1 MTKQTIDNLQP
12 GTLDG
17 DSLFRTA
24 QKINE
29 NFAEIYAHFGDG
41 NTLAEGYKGLKGLNP
56 GFISSS
62 GSGTYST
69 RSIVAGSS
77 AINITNG
84 TGADGDVNIDLPDT
98 GVLSPGSP
106 ATLFAEQGITVNA
119 KGNITS
125 IVTPTFLTAAQS
137 AASTATTAL
146 STINNSLSDANKLAI
161 NAEDSQYTLSDG
173 TTGFSALHHA
183 AKAAADVATIGTS
196 LSDAQTAATTATT
209 QAGIATTQASNA
221 STSASNASTSET
233 NAATSESNASTSA
246 SNAATSAQTASGHA
260 TTATNAANSIGTAV
274 SDAQTAANAAATSY
288 DNFDDR
294 YLGAK
299 SSAPT
304 VDNDGDA
311 LVTGALYFNSS
322 SDKMF
327 VRTSSGGW
335 TAAGSAVNG
344 TTNRN
349 SYTATANQTSFAS
362 VYDVGYVD
370 VYLNGL
376 KLMPA
381 DFTATDGAN
390 IVLASGAALGDTVD
404 IVGYGAFSLS
414 NFYTKTE
421 SDGRYYQKAD
431 VYTKTEADSN
441 FLDAALNL
449 SDLASAATAR
459 TNLGLHAVASSGD
472 YNDLTNTPSNT
483 APLNS
488 PAFTGTPTV
497 NGSAILTQATAPAGG
512 NTFQATANGSIAD
525 GKPVILENAGTVAQ
539 VGQSGSTAAAVLQ
552 GSNGRWMSNHASN
565 MFGWS
570 QMFYNTVDDTIVV
583 VYRDEQNSNYATV
596 CIGTVSNTTSSGV
609 SWGTPA
615 TLSTAGGAY
624 WLAGMADGNG
634 RMAAFWQDNSTGN
647 IGKCRGFVKSG
658 SSVSLGNTISTYD
671 NGGVQYNHAAYDS
684 YIGAIV
690 LGYRV
695 YTNGN
700 TPYLAY
706 FQVNSSNNINIIAGP
721 TQINGQNTEYN
732 RIAYSPDHQR
742 IMMVFC
748 NSSNHL
754 KYSLMS
760 YSGGNLY
767 NGSNGTINSTESHQG
782 SCVVYDESIDKF
794 ITFYGSN
801 TNTRGEG
808 RILTVTAGGTASAP
822 NDTVSIG
829 TAYNFNSYATGQ
841 VEVAYWASQNM
852 SVIAYTGASPTGYAR
867 AQTASVSGSTI
878 TFGGELDVSG
888 SVYNTSTSWHMPV
901 YDPDNDLVVIGF
913 KNYNGSSYSS
923 STSIIAFFATS
934 NLTTTNFLGFASGSV
949 TNGQTA
955 TIQLTGNVDD
965 AQTGLTINATYYVQ
979 NDGTISTA
987 TGQNVV
993 AGRALSA
1000 THLKIA

>member
-106 ATLFAEQGITVNA
+106 DTLFAEQGITVNA

-196 LSDAQTAATTATT
+196 LSDAQTAASTATT

-288 DNFDDR
+288 DSFDDR

-349 SYTATANQTSFAS
+349 SYTATANQTTFAS

-421 SDGRYYQKAD
+421 SDGRYYLKA
-431 VYTKTEADSN
+431 TADSN

-449 SDLASAATAR
+449 SDLANAATAR

-472 YNDLTNTPSNT
+472 YNDLINK
-483 APLNS
+483 
-488 PAFTGTPTV
+488 PT
-497 NGSAILTQATAPAGG
+497 I
-512 NTFQATANGSIAD
+512 
-525 GKPVILENAGTVAQ
+525 
-539 VGQSGSTAAAVLQ
+539 STT
-552 GSNGRWMSNHASN
+552 ASN
-565 MFGWS
+565 
-570 QMFYNTVDDTIVV
+570 V
-583 VYRDEQNSNYATV
+583 
-596 CIGTVSNTTSSGV
+596 
-609 SWGTPA
+609 
-615 TLSTAGGAY
+615 AGGAANGILY
-624 WLAGMADGNG
+624 QSATNTTAHLAAGVSGYILQTNG
-634 RMAAFWQDNSTGN
+634 TGSAPTWVP
-647 IGKCRGFVKSG
+647 K
-658 SSVSLGNTISTYD
+658 SSV
-671 NGGVQYNHAAYDS
+671 
-684 YIGAIV
+684 
-690 LGYRV
+690 
-695 YTNGN
+695 
-700 TPYLAY
+700 
-706 FQVNSSNNINIIAGP
+706 
-721 TQINGQNTEYN
+721 
-732 RIAYSPDHQR
+732 
-742 IMMVFC
+742 
-748 NSSNHL
+748 
-754 KYSLMS
+754 
-760 YSGGNLY
+760 
-767 NGSNGTINSTESHQG
+767 
-782 SCVVYDESIDKF
+782 
-794 ITFYGSN
+794 
-801 TNTRGEG
+801 
-808 RILTVTAGGTASAP
+808 
-822 NDTVSIG
+822 
-829 TAYNFNSYATGQ
+829 
-841 VEVAYWASQNM
+841 
-852 SVIAYTGASPTGYAR
+852 ASP
-867 AQTASVSGSTI
+867 
-878 TFGGELDVSG
+878 
-888 SVYNTSTSWHMPV
+888 
-901 YDPDNDLVVIGF
+901 IG
-913 KNYNGSSYSS
+913 
-923 STSIIAFFATS
+923 
-934 NLTTTNFLGFASGSV
+934 V
-949 TNGQTA
+949 A
-955 TIQLTGNVDD
+955 TIMKF
-965 AQTGLTINATYYVQ
+965 
-979 NDGTISTA
+979 S
-987 TGQNVV
+987 
-993 AGRALSA
+993 
-1000 THLKIA
+1000 

>member
-24 QKINE
+24 EKINA
-29 NFAEIYAHFGDG
+29 NFDEIYSHFGDG
-41 NTLAEGYKGLKGLNP
+41 QNLDDGYAGLKGLNA
-56 GFISSS
+56 GLITSA
-62 GSGTYST
+62 GAGAYNV
-69 RSIVAGSS
+69 RQLIAGST
-77 AINITNG
+77 AIQITNG
-84 TGADGDVNIDLPDT
+84 SGAGGDPTIDLPDT
-98 GVLSPGSP
+98 GVLTPGSSP
-106 ATLFAEQGITVNA
+106 TSFAEQGITVDV
-119 KGNITS
+119 KGRITA
-125 IVTPTFLTAAQS
+125 IITPTFLADAQS

-196 LSDAQTAATTATT
+196 LSDAQTAASTATT

-221 STSASNASTSET
+221 STSAGNAATSES

-311 LVTGALYFNSS
+311 LVTGALYFNST

-390 IVLASGAALGDTVD
+390 VVLASGAALGDTVD

-421 SDGRYYQKAD
+421 SDGRYYLKA
-431 VYTKTEADSN
+431 TADSN

-472 YNDLTNTPSNT
+472 YNDLTNKPTISTTASN
-483 APLNS
+483 
-488 PAFTGTPTV
+488 V
-497 NGSAILTQATAPAGG
+497 AGG
-512 NTFQATANGSIAD
+512 AANG
-525 GKPVILENAGTVAQ
+525 ILYQSATDTTAHLAA
-539 VGQSGSTAAAVLQ
+539 GQSGYILQ
-552 GSNGRWMSNHASN
+552 TNGTGSAPTW
-565 MFGWS
+565 
-570 QMFYNTVDDTIVV
+570 V
-583 VYRDEQNSNYATV
+583 
-596 CIGTVSNTTSSGV
+596 
-609 SWGTPA
+609 P
-615 TLSTAGGAY
+615 
-624 WLAGMADGNG
+624 
-634 RMAAFWQDNSTGN
+634 
-647 IGKCRGFVKSG
+647 K
-658 SSVSLGNTISTYD
+658 SSV
-671 NGGVQYNHAAYDS
+671 
-684 YIGAIV
+684 
-690 LGYRV
+690 
-695 YTNGN
+695 
-700 TPYLAY
+700 
-706 FQVNSSNNINIIAGP
+706 
-721 TQINGQNTEYN
+721 
-732 RIAYSPDHQR
+732 
-742 IMMVFC
+742 
-748 NSSNHL
+748 
-754 KYSLMS
+754 
-760 YSGGNLY
+760 
-767 NGSNGTINSTESHQG
+767 
-782 SCVVYDESIDKF
+782 
-794 ITFYGSN
+794 
-801 TNTRGEG
+801 
-808 RILTVTAGGTASAP
+808 
-822 NDTVSIG
+822 
-829 TAYNFNSYATGQ
+829 
-841 VEVAYWASQNM
+841 
-852 SVIAYTGASPTGYAR
+852 ASPTG
-867 AQTASVSGSTI
+867 V
-878 TFGGELDVSG
+878 
-888 SVYNTSTSWHMPV
+888 
-901 YDPDNDLVVIGF
+901 
-913 KNYNGSSYSS
+913 
-923 STSIIAFFATS
+923 AT
-934 NLTTTNFLGFASGSV
+934 V
-949 TNGQTA
+949 MK
-955 TIQLTGNVDD
+955 
-965 AQTGLTINATYYVQ
+965 
-979 NDGTISTA
+979 
-987 TGQNVV
+987 
-993 AGRALSA
+993 LS
-1000 THLKIA
+1000 

>member
-24 QKINE
+24 EKINA
-29 NFAEIYAHFGDG
+29 NFNEIYSHFGDG
-41 NTLAEGYKGLKGLNP
+41 HELDDGYAGLKGLNA
-56 GFISSS
+56 GLITSA
-62 GSGTYST
+62 GAGAYNI
-69 RSIVAGSS
+69 RQLIAGST
-77 AINITNG
+77 AIQITNG
-84 TGADGDVNIDLPDT
+84 SGASGDPTIDLPDT
-98 GVLSPGSP
+98 GVLAAGSSPTS
-106 ATLFAEQGITVNA
+106 FAEQGITVDV
-119 KGNITS
+119 KGRITS
-125 IVTPTFLTAAQS
+125 IITPTFLAAAQS

-233 NAATSESNASTSA
+233 NAATSESNASASA
-246 SNAATSAQTASGHA
+246 NTASGHVATALSHANTASGHA

-421 SDGRYYQKAD
+421 SDGRYYLKA
-431 VYTKTEADSN
+431 TADSN

-449 SDLASAATAR
+449 SDLANAATAR

-472 YNDLTNTPSNT
+472 YNDLTNKPTISTTASN
-483 APLNS
+483 
-488 PAFTGTPTV
+488 V
-497 NGSAILTQATAPAGG
+497 AGG
-512 NTFQATANGSIAD
+512 ASNGILYQSATDTTAHLA
-525 GKPVILENAGTVAQ
+525 A
-539 VGQSGSTAAAVLQ
+539 GQSGYILQ
-552 GSNGRWMSNHASN
+552 TNGTGSAPTW
-565 MFGWS
+565 
-570 QMFYNTVDDTIVV
+570 V
-583 VYRDEQNSNYATV
+583 
-596 CIGTVSNTTSSGV
+596 
-609 SWGTPA
+609 P
-615 TLSTAGGAY
+615 
-624 WLAGMADGNG
+624 
-634 RMAAFWQDNSTGN
+634 
-647 IGKCRGFVKSG
+647 K
-658 SSVSLGNTISTYD
+658 SSV
-671 NGGVQYNHAAYDS
+671 
-684 YIGAIV
+684 
-690 LGYRV
+690 
-695 YTNGN
+695 
-700 TPYLAY
+700 
-706 FQVNSSNNINIIAGP
+706 
-721 TQINGQNTEYN
+721 
-732 RIAYSPDHQR
+732 
-742 IMMVFC
+742 
-748 NSSNHL
+748 
-754 KYSLMS
+754 
-760 YSGGNLY
+760 
-767 NGSNGTINSTESHQG
+767 
-782 SCVVYDESIDKF
+782 
-794 ITFYGSN
+794 
-801 TNTRGEG
+801 
-808 RILTVTAGGTASAP
+808 
-822 NDTVSIG
+822 
-829 TAYNFNSYATGQ
+829 AT
-841 VEVAYWASQNM
+841 
-852 SVIAYTGASPTGYAR
+852 PTGV
-867 AQTASVSGSTI
+867 ASVMK
-878 TFGGELDVSG
+878 L
-888 SVYNTSTSWHMPV
+888 
-901 YDPDNDLVVIGF
+901 
-913 KNYNGSSYSS
+913 
-923 STSIIAFFATS
+923 SI
-934 NLTTTNFLGFASGSV
+934 
-949 TNGQTA
+949 
-955 TIQLTGNVDD
+955 
-965 AQTGLTINATYYVQ
+965 
-979 NDGTISTA
+979 
-987 TGQNVV
+987 
-993 AGRALSA
+993 
-1000 THLKIA
+1000 

>member
-24 QKINE
+24 EKINA
-29 NFAEIYAHFGDG
+29 NFDEIYSHFGDG
-41 NTLAEGYKGLKGLNP
+41 QNLDDGYAGLKGLNA
-56 GFISSS
+56 GLITSA
-62 GSGTYST
+62 GAGAYNV
-69 RSIVAGSS
+69 RQLIAGST
-77 AINITNG
+77 AIQITNG
-84 TGADGDVNIDLPDT
+84 SGAGGDPTIDLPDT
-98 GVLSPGSP
+98 GVLTPGSSP
-106 ATLFAEQGITVNA
+106 TSFAEQGITVDV
-119 KGNITS
+119 KGRITA
-125 IVTPTFLTAAQS
+125 IITPTFLADAQS

-196 LSDAQTAATTATT
+196 LSDAQTAASTATT

-221 STSASNASTSET
+221 STSAGNAATSES

-390 IVLASGAALGDTVD
+390 VVLASGAALGDTVD

-421 SDGRYYQKAD
+421 SDGRYYLKA
-431 VYTKTEADSN
+431 TADSN

-472 YNDLTNTPSNT
+472 YNDLTNKPTISTTASN
-483 APLNS
+483 
-488 PAFTGTPTV
+488 V
-497 NGSAILTQATAPAGG
+497 AGG
-512 NTFQATANGSIAD
+512 AANG
-525 GKPVILENAGTVAQ
+525 ILYQSATDTTAHLAAGAAGTV
-539 VGQSGSTAAAVLQ
+539 LQ
-552 GSNGRWMSNHASN
+552 
-565 MFGWS
+565 
-570 QMFYNTVDDTIVV
+570 
-583 VYRDEQNSNYATV
+583 
-596 CIGTVSNTTSSGV
+596 
-609 SWGTPA
+609 
-615 TLSTAGGAY
+615 
-624 WLAGMADGNG
+624 
-634 RMAAFWQDNSTGN
+634 
-647 IGKCRGFVKSG
+647 
-658 SSVSLGNTISTYD
+658 
-671 NGGVQYNHAAYDS
+671 
-684 YIGAIV
+684 
-690 LGYRV
+690 
-695 YTNGN
+695 
-700 TPYLAY
+700 
-706 FQVNSSNNINIIAGP
+706 
-721 TQINGQNTEYN
+721 
-732 RIAYSPDHQR
+732 
-742 IMMVFC
+742 
-748 NSSNHL
+748 
-754 KYSLMS
+754 
-760 YSGGNLY
+760 
-767 NGSNGTINSTESHQG
+767 SNGTG
-782 SCVVYDESIDKF
+782 
-794 ITFYGSN
+794 
-801 TNTRGEG
+801 
-808 RILTVTAGGTASAP
+808 SAP
-822 NDTVSIG
+822 TWVASSTI
-829 TAYNFNSYATGQ
+829 AT
-841 VEVAYWASQNM
+841 
-852 SVIAYTGASPTGYAR
+852 PTGV
-867 AQTASVSGSTI
+867 ASV
-878 TFGGELDVSG
+878 
-888 SVYNTSTSWHMPV
+888 M
-901 YDPDNDLVVIGF
+901 
-913 KNYNGSSYSS
+913 K
-923 STSIIAFFATS
+923 
-934 NLTTTNFLGFASGSV
+934 
-949 TNGQTA
+949 
-955 TIQLTGNVDD
+955 
-965 AQTGLTINATYYVQ
+965 
-979 NDGTISTA
+979 
-987 TGQNVV
+987 
-993 AGRALSA
+993 LS
-1000 THLKIA
+1000 

>member
-62 GSGTYST
+62 GSGAYST

-98 GVLSPGSP
+98 GVLTPGSP
-106 ATLFAEQGITVNA
+106 DTLFAEQGITVNA
-119 KGNITS
+119 KGNIVS
-125 IVTPTFLTAAQS
+125 IVTPTFLTEAQS

-196 LSDAQTAATTATT
+196 LSDAQTAASTATT

-221 STSASNASTSET
+221 STSAGNAATSES
-233 NAATSESNASTSA
+233 NAATSESNASASA
-246 SNAATSAQTASGHA
+246 NTASGHVATALSHANTASGHA

-288 DNFDDR
+288 DSFDDR

-362 VYDVGYVD
+362 IYDVGYVD

-390 IVLASGAALGDTVD
+390 IVLASGAAAGDTVD
-404 IVGYGAFSLS
+404 IVGYGAFELS

-421 SDGRYYQKAD
+421 SDGRYYLKA
-431 VYTKTEADSN
+431 TADSN

-449 SDLASAATAR
+449 SDLANAATAR

-472 YNDLTNTPSNT
+472 YNDLTNK
-483 APLNS
+483 
-488 PAFTGTPTV
+488 PT
-497 NGSAILTQATAPAGG
+497 I
-512 NTFQATANGSIAD
+512 
-525 GKPVILENAGTVAQ
+525 
-539 VGQSGSTAAAVLQ
+539 STT
-552 GSNGRWMSNHASN
+552 ASN
-565 MFGWS
+565 
-570 QMFYNTVDDTIVV
+570 V
-583 VYRDEQNSNYATV
+583 
-596 CIGTVSNTTSSGV
+596 
-609 SWGTPA
+609 
-615 TLSTAGGAY
+615 AGGAANGILY
-624 WLAGMADGNG
+624 QSATDTTAHLAAGVSGYILQTNG
-634 RMAAFWQDNSTGN
+634 TGSAPTWVP
-647 IGKCRGFVKSG
+647 K
-658 SSVSLGNTISTYD
+658 SSV
-671 NGGVQYNHAAYDS
+671 
-684 YIGAIV
+684 
-690 LGYRV
+690 
-695 YTNGN
+695 
-700 TPYLAY
+700 
-706 FQVNSSNNINIIAGP
+706 
-721 TQINGQNTEYN
+721 
-732 RIAYSPDHQR
+732 
-742 IMMVFC
+742 
-748 NSSNHL
+748 
-754 KYSLMS
+754 
-760 YSGGNLY
+760 
-767 NGSNGTINSTESHQG
+767 
-782 SCVVYDESIDKF
+782 
-794 ITFYGSN
+794 
-801 TNTRGEG
+801 
-808 RILTVTAGGTASAP
+808 
-822 NDTVSIG
+822 
-829 TAYNFNSYATGQ
+829 
-841 VEVAYWASQNM
+841 
-852 SVIAYTGASPTGYAR
+852 ASPTG
-867 AQTASVSGSTI
+867 V
-878 TFGGELDVSG
+878 
-888 SVYNTSTSWHMPV
+888 
-901 YDPDNDLVVIGF
+901 
-913 KNYNGSSYSS
+913 
-923 STSIIAFFATS
+923 AT
-934 NLTTTNFLGFASGSV
+934 V
-949 TNGQTA
+949 MK
-955 TIQLTGNVDD
+955 
-965 AQTGLTINATYYVQ
+965 
-979 NDGTISTA
+979 
-987 TGQNVV
+987 
-993 AGRALSA
+993 LS
-1000 THLKIA
+1000 

>member
-106 ATLFAEQGITVNA
+106 DTLFAEQGITVNA

-221 STSASNASTSET
+221 STSAGNAATSES

-304 VDNDGDA
+304 VDNDCDA

-349 SYTATANQTSFAS
+349 SYTATANQTTFAS

-421 SDGRYYQKAD
+421 SDGRYYLKA
-431 VYTKTEADSN
+431 TADSN

-472 YNDLTNTPSNT
+472 YNDLINK
-483 APLNS
+483 
-488 PAFTGTPTV
+488 PT
-497 NGSAILTQATAPAGG
+497 I
-512 NTFQATANGSIAD
+512 
-525 GKPVILENAGTVAQ
+525 
-539 VGQSGSTAAAVLQ
+539 STT
-552 GSNGRWMSNHASN
+552 ASN
-565 MFGWS
+565 
-570 QMFYNTVDDTIVV
+570 V
-583 VYRDEQNSNYATV
+583 
-596 CIGTVSNTTSSGV
+596 
-609 SWGTPA
+609 
-615 TLSTAGGAY
+615 AGGAANGILY
-624 WLAGMADGNG
+624 QSATDTTAHLAAGVSGYILQTNG
-634 RMAAFWQDNSTGN
+634 TGSAPTWVP
-647 IGKCRGFVKSG
+647 K
-658 SSVSLGNTISTYD
+658 SSV
-671 NGGVQYNHAAYDS
+671 
-684 YIGAIV
+684 
-690 LGYRV
+690 
-695 YTNGN
+695 
-700 TPYLAY
+700 
-706 FQVNSSNNINIIAGP
+706 
-721 TQINGQNTEYN
+721 
-732 RIAYSPDHQR
+732 
-742 IMMVFC
+742 
-748 NSSNHL
+748 
-754 KYSLMS
+754 
-760 YSGGNLY
+760 
-767 NGSNGTINSTESHQG
+767 
-782 SCVVYDESIDKF
+782 
-794 ITFYGSN
+794 
-801 TNTRGEG
+801 
-808 RILTVTAGGTASAP
+808 
-822 NDTVSIG
+822 
-829 TAYNFNSYATGQ
+829 
-841 VEVAYWASQNM
+841 
-852 SVIAYTGASPTGYAR
+852 ASPTGVA
-867 AQTASVSGSTI
+867 TVMK
-878 TFGGELDVSG
+878 L
-888 SVYNTSTSWHMPV
+888 
-901 YDPDNDLVVIGF
+901 
-913 KNYNGSSYSS
+913 
-923 STSIIAFFATS
+923 SI
-934 NLTTTNFLGFASGSV
+934 
-949 TNGQTA
+949 
-955 TIQLTGNVDD
+955 
-965 AQTGLTINATYYVQ
+965 
-979 NDGTISTA
+979 
-987 TGQNVV
+987 
-993 AGRALSA
+993 
-1000 THLKIA
+1000 